1 MTRAAPGGG
10 WTHLSRLFRYIVV
23 GGIATAIQYAILILL
38 VRGWAWPQLRRPRS
52 GSCSVPASTICSII
66 ALPSESNRPH
76 GPAAAKFAVLA
87 GTGLLINAAIMHLM
101 TGAGAEYLI
110 AQACATSVV
119 LFFGFISNTIW
130 TFGAGPVE
138 QNAHG
143 NLTHHVTCSRTYS
156 WRRVCFRL
164 TVRLTR
170 NNCAICPD
178 LNGSFRLRLVL

>member
-38 VRGWAWPQLRRPRS
+38 VRGVGMAPT
-52 GSCSVPASTICSII
+52 PASSIGFVLS
-66 ALPSESNRPH
+66 AGVNYLLNYRFTFQSNRPH

-101 TGAGAEYLI
+101 TGAGAQYLI

-130 TFGAGPVE
+130 TFGAGPVGE
-138 QNAHG
+138 
-143 NLTHHVTCSRTYS
+143 RTE
-156 WRRVCFRL
+156 
-164 TVRLTR
+164 T
-170 NNCAICPD
+170 
-178 LNGSFRLRLVL
+178 